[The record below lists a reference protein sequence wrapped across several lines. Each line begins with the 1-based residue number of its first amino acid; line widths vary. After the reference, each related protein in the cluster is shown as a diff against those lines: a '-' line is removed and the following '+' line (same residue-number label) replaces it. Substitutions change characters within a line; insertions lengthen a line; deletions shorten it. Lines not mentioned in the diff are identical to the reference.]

1 LKVKVGIADADA
13 TVQPGK
19 RQVTIYN
26 WSVQRG

>member
-1 LKVKVGIADADA
+1 VKVGIADPDA